1 MNRVRNS
8 DPREI
13 VLADNHIDLKKAF
26 LDRQKLL
33 SAELE
38 IPLQFTSHPTT
49 IGDASEAN
57 WGRMLRSFLPG
68 RYEVGPIFALDAAGN
83 QSEQVDLAVYDRQ
96 YSPLWFQSGA
106 SRFVP
111 VESVYAVFEVKQ
123 NVNLENLNYAANK
136 VASVRRLSRTSAKI
150 VDIYGTQDGPDPASR
165 PILGG
170 MLALRTDWV
179 GGLNGTTARTNIDAL
194 RGPKWLDL
202 GLALE
207 DAAFD
212 RVPDDA
218 NTDVLAPGAFFSEPG
233 TQLIFFVMR
242 LFQRLQAIGS
252 AMAVDLS
259 IYERV
264 LAETDPTAYSEGE
277 IEAQ

>member
-1 MNRVRNS
+1 MT
-8 DPREI
+8 
-13 VLADNHIDLKKAF
+13 AGHIDLKKAF

-68 RYEVGPIFALDAAGN
+68 RYEVGPIFALDARGN
-83 QSEQVDLAVYDRQ
+83 QSQQVDLAVYDRQ
-96 YSPLWFQSGA
+96 YSPLWFQSGS

-123 NVNLENLNYAANK
+123 NIDLQNLRYAADK
-136 VASVRRLSRTSAKI
+136 IASVRRLSRTSAKI
-150 VDIYGTQDGPDPASR
+150 VDIYGTQNGPDPATR

-170 MLALRTDWV
+170 ILALRSDWT
-179 GGLNGTTARTNIDAL
+179 GGLQGETGRIHATSFSGAE
-194 RGPKWLDL
+194 WLDF
-202 GLALE
+202 GLALD

-212 RVPDDA
+212 RIPDDA
-218 NTDVLAPGAFFSEPG
+218 NTDVLTPGIEYSVAG

-242 LFQRLQAIGS
+242 LFRRLQAIGS
-252 AMAVDLS
+252 AMAVDLE

-264 LAETDPTAYSEGE
+264 LEKTDPSAYDEKD
-277 IEAQ
+277 IEPQ

>member
-1 MNRVRNS
+1 M
-8 DPREI
+8 
-13 VLADNHIDLKKAF
+13 AAGHIDLKKAF

-38 IPLQFTSHPTT
+38 LPLQFTSHPTT

-68 RYEVGPIFALDAAGN
+68 RYEVGPAFALDAKGN
-83 QSEQVDLAVYDRQ
+83 QSQQVDLAIYDRQ
-96 YSPLWFQSGA
+96 YSPLWFQSGS

-111 VESVYAVFEVKQ
+111 VESIYAVFEVKQ
-123 NVNLENLNYAANK
+123 NINVQNLRYAADK
-136 VASVRRLSRTSAKI
+136 IASVRSLSRTSAKI
-150 VDIYGTQDGPDPASR
+150 VDIYGTQAGPDPLTR

-170 MLALRTDWV
+170 LLALRSDWID
-179 GGLNGTTARTNIDAL
+179 GLQGHSAKNHIDSFSGAE
-194 RGPKWLDL
+194 WIDF
-202 GLALE
+202 GLAL
-207 DAAFD
+207 DDSAFD
-212 RVPDDA
+212 HIPRDA
-218 NTDVLAPGAFFSEPG
+218 NTQLLTPGIEFAAPG

-242 LFQRLQAIGS
+242 LFRRLQAIGS
-252 AMAVDLS
+252 AMAVDLE

-264 LAETDPTAYSEGE
+264 LKETDADAYDEND

>member
-1 MNRVRNS
+1 MTAS
-8 DPREI
+8 
-13 VLADNHIDLKKAF
+13 HIDLKKAF

-68 RYEVGPIFALDAAGN
+68 RYEVGPIFALDARGN
-83 QSEQVDLAVYDRQ
+83 QSQQVDLAVYDRQ
-96 YSPLWFQSGA
+96 YSPLWFQSGS

-111 VESVYAVFEVKQ
+111 IESVYAVFEVKQ
-123 NVNLENLNYAANK
+123 NIDLQNLRYAAEK
-136 VASVRRLSRTSAKI
+136 IASVRSLSRTSAKI
-150 VDIYGTQDGPDPASR
+150 VDIYGTQDGPDPANR

-170 MLALRTDWV
+170 ILALRSDWTE
-179 GGLNGTTARTNIDAL
+179 GLQGETGRNHATSFSGAE
-194 RGPKWLDL
+194 WLDF
-202 GLALE
+202 GLALD

-212 RVPDDA
+212 RIPDDA
-218 NTDVLAPGAFFSEPG
+218 NTDVLKPGIEYSTAG
-233 TQLIFFVMR
+233 TQLIFFVMH
-242 LFQRLQAIGS
+242 LFRRLQAIGS
-252 AMAVDLS
+252 AMAVDLD

-264 LAETDPTAYSEGE
+264 LEEIDPSAYGE
-277 IEAQ
+277 KDIAPQ

>member
-1 MNRVRNS
+1 V
-8 DPREI
+8 
-13 VLADNHIDLKKAF
+13 AGNHIDLKKAF

-38 IPLQFTSHPTT
+38 IPLQFTSHPTAV
-49 IGDASEAN
+49 GDATEAN
-57 WGRMLRSFLPG
+57 WARMLQSFLPG
-68 RYEVGPIFALDAAGN
+68 RYAVGPIFALDAEGN

-106 SRFVP
+106 NRFVP

-123 NVNLENLNYAANK
+123 NIDSRNLRYAAAK
-136 VASVRRLSRTSAKI
+136 IASVRRLNRTSGKI
-150 VDIYGTQDGPDPASR
+150 VDIYGTQEGPDLATR

-170 MLALRTDWV
+170 LLALRTDWV
-179 GGLNGTTARTNIDAL
+179 DGLRGATARENLESLDDTEWI
-194 RGPKWLDL
+194 DL
-202 GLALE
+202 GLSLG

-212 RVPDDA
+212 RVPADSNA
-218 NTDVLAPGAFFSEPG
+218 EMLTPGLSFSEPG

-242 LFQRLQAIGS
+242 LFRRLQAIGS
-252 AMAVDLS
+252 ALAVDLS

-264 LAETDPTAYSEGE
+264 LADTDVQDYAEAD